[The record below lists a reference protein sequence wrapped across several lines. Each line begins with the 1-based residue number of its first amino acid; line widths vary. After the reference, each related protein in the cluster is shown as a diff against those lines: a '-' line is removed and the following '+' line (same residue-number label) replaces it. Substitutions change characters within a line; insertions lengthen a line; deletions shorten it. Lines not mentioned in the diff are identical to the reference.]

1 MKEKFEQEQKDNHN
15 HIERSDDG
23 HAGYGRR

>member
-1 MKEKFEQEQKDNHN
+1 MKEKFEQEQKDKHN
-15 HIERSDDG
+15 HIEDLTTG